1 MAEFGTL
8 NWAVVIVY
16 IIGNLLLGFIL
27 SKRVETADHFF
38 LGRRTT
44 PWWAIGISDR
54 DCDHGHLVFAL
65 LLRERHGLDL

>member
-27 SKRVETADHFF
+27 SKRVETADHFS
-38 LGRRTT
+38 
-44 PWWAIGISDR
+44 WAGAQRPGGPSA
-54 DCDHGHLVFAL
+54 FP
-65 LLRERHGLDL
+65 